1 MRIDDVDDRT
11 QFQRR
16 SRVAVAAFVVVVIV
30 ETTLGRSR
38 RRAGEEPRGTRW
50 LCRGRRRQRRTRR
63 RYRVR
68 FEKGVAGTFALRLG
82 SFGRLLRRF
91 EYKGIFDVVTF
102 VEDAVL
108 TKKNAIDATLEAA
121 CRGLSSA
128 VDDADS
134 EAASRRLSRA
144 VNDADSQA
152 ASRRLTRDGQMTHII
167 GEAGGRR

>member
-1 MRIDDVDDRT
+1 M
-11 QFQRR
+11 
-16 SRVAVAAFVVVVIV
+16 
-30 ETTLGRSR
+30 
-38 RRAGEEPRGTRW
+38 
-50 LCRGRRRQRRTRR
+50 
-63 RYRVR
+63 
-68 FEKGVAGTFALRLG
+68 
-82 SFGRLLRRF
+82 
-91 EYKGIFDVVTF
+91 TF

-152 ASRRLTRDGQMTHII
+152 AGRRLTRDGQMTHII